1 MLKMMM
7 EDKTFPWFSNVQT
20 LKVYQVRYL
29 QDDDVIKRFFTT
41 FRNLKTIKGITED
54 EFNPLE
60 IFIKDGKRVS
70 SISWTIPE
78 KVELRKKV
86 FDFLQFN

>member
-1 MLKMMM
+1 M
-7 EDKTFPWFSNVQT
+7 EDKSFPWFSNVQT
-20 LKVYQVRYL
+20 LKVYQIRYL
-29 QDDDVIKRFFTT
+29 QDDDVIKKFFTT

-86 FDFLQFN
+86 FDFLQFNQT

>member
-1 MLKMMM
+1 M

-29 QDDDVIKRFFTT
+29 QEDDVIKRFFTT

>member
-1 MLKMMM
+1 MM

>member
-1 MLKMMM
+1 MMM
-7 EDKTFPWFSNVQT
+7 EDKSFPWFSNVQT
-20 LKVYQVRYL
+20 LKVYQIRYL
-29 QDDDVIKRFFTT
+29 QDDDVIKKFFTT

-86 FDFLQFN
+86 FDFLQFNQT

>member
-1 MLKMMM
+1 M

-20 LKVYQVRYL
+20 LKVYQVRSL
-29 QDDDVIKRFFTT
+29 QEDDVIKRFFTT

>member
-1 MLKMMM
+1 M
-7 EDKTFPWFSNVQT
+7 
-20 LKVYQVRYL
+20 

>member
-1 MLKMMM
+1 M